1 MIDRNYMITAEVEE
15 VEGVGVMDAADP
27 YTRAD
32 PYALA
37 QTAARAVAERTG
49 VASHDAVVVLG
60 SGWAAA
66 VDSLGETVA
75 EFPVAQLPG
84 FRPPVAEGHLP
95 TARSMR
101 LPRLGSRRPVRVLAF
116 LGRTHLYEGHGPAA
130 VTHAVRTAAAT
141 GCHTAVLT
149 NANGS
154 LRPHWGPGSGVVVC
168 DHLHLTFTSPLT
180 GARFVD
186 LTDLYSPEL
195 RILARDADPELVEG
209 VYAML
214 PGPHY
219 ETVAEALMLRTLGA
233 DVVGMSTV
241 LEAIAARE
249 ARMAVLALSV
259 VTAVEA
265 VDAADSGVD
274 PGDVVRVAAEAA
286 TRMGHVIAAVL
297 SRTADPETPDPE
309 TPHQPDQ
316 PDPLSPPDQKED
328 GSDG

>member
-1 MIDRNYMITAEVEE
+1 V
-15 VEGVGVMDAADP
+15 
-27 YTRAD
+27 AD

-37 QTAARAVAERTG
+37 ETAARAVAELTG
-49 VASHDAVVVLG
+49 VGRHDAVVVLG

-75 EFPVAQLPG
+75 EFSVAQLPG

-95 TARSMR
+95 TARSLR
-101 LPRLGSRRPVRVLAF
+101 LPRVGGGDPVRVLAF

-130 VTHAVRTAAAT
+130 VAHAVRTAAAC
-141 GCHTAVLT
+141 GCRTAVLT

-154 LRPHWGPGSGVVVC
+154 LRPHWGPGTGVVLR
-168 DHLHLTFTSPLT
+168 DHLNLTFSSPLT

-186 LTDLYSPEL
+186 LTDSYCPEL
-195 RILARDADPELVEG
+195 RALARDADPDLIEG

-265 VDAADSGVD
+265 VDAADPAVYA
-274 PGDVVRVAAEAA
+274 GDVVRVAAEAA
-286 TRMGHVIAAVL
+286 TRMGRVIAAVL
-297 SRTADPETPDPE
+297 SRTENPD
-309 TPHQPDQ
+309 QPDQ
-316 PDPLSPPDQKED
+316 PDPLLPPDQKED

>member
-1 MIDRNYMITAEVEE
+1 MIPS
-15 VEGVGVMDAADP
+15 GSDAV
-27 YTRAD
+27 D

-37 QTAARAVAERTG
+37 DAAARALAERTG
-49 VASHDAVVVLG
+49 VPHHDAVVVLG

-75 EFPVAQLPG
+75 EVPVAQLPG
-84 FRPPVAEGHLP
+84 FRPPVAQGQLP
-95 TARSMR
+95 TARSLR
-101 LPRLGSRRPVRVLAF
+101 LARHHGGTPLRLLAL

-130 VTHAVRTAAAT
+130 VVHAVRTAAAA

-154 LRPHWGPGSGVVVC
+154 LRPRWRPGTGVLLR
-168 DHLHLTFTSPLT
+168 DHLNLTFTSPLV
-180 GARFVD
+180 GPRFVD
-186 LTDLYSPEL
+186 LSELYSPGL
-195 RILARDADPELVEG
+195 RALARRADPDLVEG

-233 DVVGMSTV
+233 DIVGMSTV

-259 VTAVEA
+259 VTAASA
-265 VDAADSGVD
+265 VDSAGSPVD
-274 PGDVVRVAAEAA
+274 PEDVVRVAAAAA
-286 TRMGHVIAAVL
+286 TRMGSVIAAVL
-297 SRTADPETPDPE
+297 SRTAN
-309 TPHQPDQ
+309 PDQ
-316 PDPLSPPDQKED
+316 PDQTED

>member
-1 MIDRNYMITAEVEE
+1 MIDRNYMITGGRRERGWKVA
-15 VEGVGVMDAADP
+15 DA
-27 YTRAD
+27 
-32 PYALA
+32 YALA
-37 QTAARAVAERTG
+37 ETAARAVTERTG
-49 VASHDAVVVLG
+49 VARHDAVVVLG

-66 VDSLGETVA
+66 VDSLGETVS
-75 EFPVAQLPG
+75 EFAVAQLPG

-95 TARSMR
+95 TVRSMR
-101 LPRLGSRRPVRVLAF
+101 LPRLGGGRPVRVLAF
-116 LGRTHLYEGHGPAA
+116 LGRTHLYEGHGSAA
-130 VTHAVRTAAAT
+130 VAHAVRTAAAC
-141 GCHTAVLT
+141 GCRTAVLT

-154 LRPHWGPGSGVVVC
+154 LRPRWGPGTGVVLR
-168 DHLHLTFTSPLT
+168 DHLNLTFASPLT

-186 LTDLYSPEL
+186 LTNVYCPEL
-195 RILARDADPELVEG
+195 RALARDADPDLVEG

-233 DVVGMSTV
+233 DVVGMSTA

-265 VDAADSGVD
+265 VDAEDSAVD
-274 PGDVVRVAAEAA
+274 PQDVVRVAAEAA
-286 TRMGHVIAAVL
+286 TRMGRVIAAVL
-297 SRTADPETPDPE
+297 SRTADPEIPDQRD
-309 TPHQPDQ
+309 QPDQ
-316 PDPLSPPDQKED
+316 PDPLPPPDQIED